1 MLCIGNLAR
10 NWRADAAAH
19 SPSVWYHEGS
29 SLRDSGIMERF
40 RFNEGTSEGSRDTGM
55 GESGGS
61 VGVFWVEDW
70 SGVGEG
76 ESVLD
81 LFTGLREKRDFFEDL
96 RVEGSIRGGGGD
108 RDIGLA
114 SPS

>member
-1 MLCIGNLAR
+1 
-10 NWRADAAAH
+10 
-19 SPSVWYHEGS
+19 
-29 SLRDSGIMERF
+29 MERF

-55 GESGGS
+55 GESKGS

-70 SGVGEG
+70 SSVGEG